1 MPKRVRMSPEGRR
14 EVIIKAAIALTREA
28 DGCIDSWSRQD
39 VACKCVPQTSQ
50 ETVKHYFRCLICA
63 IPCGRCWICKAPSG
77 LRDGACHARCKAVE
91 CICHNAE
98 PLIP

>member
-28 DGCIDSWSRQD
+28 DGCLDSWSRQD

-50 ETVKHYFRCLICA
+50 ETVKHYFSM
-63 IPCGRCWICKAPSG
+63 PD
-77 LRDGACHARCKAVE
+77 LRAAVR
-91 CICHNAE
+91 A
-98 PLIP
+98 LLDK

>member
-28 DGCIDSWSRQD
+28 DGCMDSWSRQD

-50 ETVKHYFRCLICA
+50 ETVKHYFSM
-63 IPCGRCWICKAPSG
+63 PD
-77 LRDGACHARCKAVE
+77 LRETVRALLDM
-91 CICHNAE
+91 
-98 PLIP
+98 

>member
-39 VACKCVPQTSQ
+39 VASKCVPQTSQ
-50 ETVKHYFRCLICA
+50 ETVKHYFSM
-63 IPCGRCWICKAPSG
+63 PD
-77 LRDGACHARCKAVE
+77 LRDTVRALLDK
-91 CICHNAE
+91 
-98 PLIP
+98 